1 MLLTKCLNISKSYTK
16 TQCEEISKILF
27 KEYIRDITK

>member
-1 MLLTKCLNISKSYTK
+1 MLSTKFLNISKSYTK
-16 TQCEEISKILF
+16 AQCEEISKILF